1 MLKLILKDFAVQKN
15 SFKTYVFIALFLGI
29 FFSLNGQQQMAIPMI
44 SMPIIFGF
52 INRALYEDERNN
64 TLRLLV
70 SLPIRKEILVYA
82 RYITAAIV
90 SIGTFVFFMLV
101 NYLFVLS
108 GVWEEETGIDAAAAL
123 AIVLVFI
130 ILLSIYLPLAY
141 KLGYIKAAN
150 INRFIFIGIFG
161 LSTVA
166 ALALKK
172 ISENSPPP
180 FISRI
185 EGILSSASPYT
196 IMILAIAFT
205 IAVYFISMEL
215 SIKFFKKRN
224 LF

>member
-15 SFKTYVFIALFLGI
+15 SIKTYVFIALFLGL
-29 FFSLNGQQQMAIPMI
+29 FFSLNEQQQMAIPMI
-44 SMPIIFGF
+44 SMPIIYGF

-90 SIGTFVFFMLV
+90 TVGTFAFFMLV

-108 GVWEEETGIDAAAAL
+108 GVWEEGTGIDAAAAL
-123 AIVLVFI
+123 AVVLVFI

-141 KLGYIKAAN
+141 KHGYIKAAN

-166 ALALKK
+166 ALAFKK
-172 ISENSPPP
+172 VSENTPPP

-185 EGILSSASPYT
+185 EGILSSTSPYT